1 MNVLRYAVAGLL
13 LLASWANHTRLF
25 GIGGGD
31 LVTLIL
37 AVVGLSVLATLF
49 RIMPEKKQPEEKE
62 GEPGS
67 GQPAPAND
75 EEAIS

>member
-1 MNVLRYAVAGLL
+1 MNIVRYAVAGLL
-13 LLASWANHTRLF
+13 LFASWANHTRLF

-37 AVVGLSVLATLF
+37 VVLGLSVLATLF
-49 RIMPEKKQPEEKE
+49 RIIPEKKQPEEKE

-67 GQPAPAND
+67 GQPAPDDD
-75 EEAIS
+75 EEAVS